1 MGLSEAALIYFFE
14 TPSSANSR
22 KGSMPSTGMT
32 NLLENERIFYNIL
45 HYSAI
50 FYYVPQ
56 RSFTFLRL
64 LPELPGIF
72 FPVLTLSSLFFLF
85 LVHSCHERTDS
96 FQMAFT
102 RIFCNILEYSTLFWF
117 LLPSSLVCLSLLMY
131 NLHFFAGYLETT

>member
-1 MGLSEAALIYFFE
+1 MFLGLSEAALIYFFE

-22 KGSMPSTGMT
+22 KGSTPSTEMT
-32 NLLENERIFYNIL
+32 NLPENERIFYNIL
-45 HYSAI
+45 HYSAT
-50 FYYVPQ
+50 FYYILQ
-56 RSFTFLRL
+56 CSIIFLRL

-117 LLPSSLVCLSLLMY
+117 CFPVARMLIIAYV
-131 NLHFFAGYLETT
+131 